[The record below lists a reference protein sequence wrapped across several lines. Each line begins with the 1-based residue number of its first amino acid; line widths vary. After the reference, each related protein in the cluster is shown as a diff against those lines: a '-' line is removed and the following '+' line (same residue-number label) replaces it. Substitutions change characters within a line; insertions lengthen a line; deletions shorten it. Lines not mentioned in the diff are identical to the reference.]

1 MIAQQDNFSQGG
13 SSLPSKKSPPR
24 VRESQTYYRATIK
37 DWAEGERP
45 REKLQMHGASVL
57 SEAELLA
64 ILIRTGKRGETAV
77 DLARKLLS
85 QGRTLRDV
93 SAMSVH
99 DLMALGVGRARS
111 TAIVAAFELARRL
124 PSSDGKAKP
133 FLRSPADVA
142 SRFSPRLRDLKH
154 EEFWVLLLNA
164 QNQLQGESRV
174 STGTLSAS
182 LVHPRECFHVAIRE
196 KAASVI
202 FVHNHP
208 SGNAEPSQEDLAMTK
223 QLVEAGK
230 ILGIPVHDHIVI
242 AGDRY
247 TSLAERGYV

>member
-1 MIAQQDNFSQGG
+1 M
-13 SSLPSKKSPPR
+13 SKKHPPR
-24 VRESQTYYRATIK
+24 AKEPQTYYRATIK

-45 REKLQMHGASVL
+45 REKLQMHGASAL
-57 SEAELLA
+57 TEAELLA

-85 QGRTLRDV
+85 QGRTLRDI

-99 DLMALGVGRARS
+99 DLVALGIGKARA
-111 TAIVAAFELARRL
+111 TAIVAAFELARKL
-124 PSSDGKAKP
+124 PSSDGKVKP
-133 FLRSPADVA
+133 FLRTPADVA
-142 SRFSPRLRDLKH
+142 ARFSPKLRDLKH
-154 EEFWVLLLNA
+154 EEFWVVLLNA
-164 QNQLQGESRV
+164 QNQLQSESRV
-174 STGTLSAS
+174 TTGTLNAS
-182 LVHPRECFHVAIRE
+182 LVHPRECFHAAIRE

-208 SGNAEPSQEDLAMTK
+208 SGNSEPSQEDLAMTR

-242 AGDRY
+242 AGESY